1 MGYFYCIR
9 QRCASEHHYDVCRR
23 VCVGRNHSSNL
34 EEVEAVPVEK
44 KSTQA
49 AATRRY
55 EQKVGLISKSYK
67 LRKELV
73 EEYAAACAKEG
84 VSASG
89 QLSKMMK
96 AFIEKANER
105 HPD

>member
-1 MGYFYCIR
+1 M
-9 QRCASEHHYDVCRR
+9 
-23 VCVGRNHSSNL
+23 
-34 EEVEAVPVEK
+34 PVEK
-44 KSTQA
+44 KSAQA
-49 AATRRY
+49 AATRKY
-55 EQKVGLISKSYK
+55 EQKVGLVSKSYK

-96 AFIEKANER
+96 AFIEEVNER
-105 HPD
+105 HPG

>member
-1 MGYFYCIR
+1 MGYFYYIR

-34 EEVEAVPVEK
+34 E
-44 KSTQA
+44 
-49 AATRRY
+49 ATRRY

>member
-1 MGYFYCIR
+1 M
-9 QRCASEHHYDVCRR
+9 
-23 VCVGRNHSSNL
+23 
-34 EEVEAVPVEK
+34 PVEK

-49 AATRRY
+49 AATRKY

-73 EEYAAACAKEG
+73 EGYAEACAKEG
-84 VSASG
+84 V
-89 QLSKMMK
+89 
-96 AFIEKANER
+96 EVNER

>member
-1 MGYFYCIR
+1 M
-9 QRCASEHHYDVCRR
+9 
-23 VCVGRNHSSNL
+23 
-34 EEVEAVPVEK
+34 PVEK
-44 KSTQA
+44 KSAQA
-49 AATRRY
+49 AATRKY

-67 LRKELV
+67 LKKELA

-96 AFIEKANER
+96 GFIEEVSER

>member
-1 MGYFYCIR
+1 M
-9 QRCASEHHYDVCRR
+9 
-23 VCVGRNHSSNL
+23 
-34 EEVEAVPVEK
+34 PVEK
-44 KSTQA
+44 KSAQA
-49 AATRRY
+49 AATRKY

-67 LRKELV
+67 LKKELA

-96 AFIEKANER
+96 AFIEEVSER
-105 HPD
+105 HPE